1 MLSTRKAGSP
11 IALRGRTRDAQRPVF
26 GTTTTP
32 KGTGYPRL
40 SKDALAAKT
49 SFPYL
54 LWSGVS
60 LRTSPERH
68 HTSRGFLLD
77 CYDVAYTI

>member
-1 MLSTRKAGSP
+1 MARP
-11 IALRGRTRDAQRPVF
+11 GRTLGAQRPVF

-40 SKDALAAKT
+40 SKDALATKT

-60 LRTSPERH
+60 SRTSPERH
-68 HTSRGFLLD
+68 HTSRGFLLY
-77 CYDVAYTI
+77 CYDVAYAF